1 MVRNREIKKRGYYI
15 AAHHCDLHKFKTTK
29 ELKNEVPK
37 ILLKYTICHYM
48 WQWCNSM
55 DKNVLER
62 EKLGSKDSSQKLE
75 IVDHMSTL
83 RKKINQ

>member
-1 MVRNREIKKRGYYI
+1 
-15 AAHHCDLHKFKTTK
+15 
-29 ELKNEVPK
+29 
-37 ILLKYTICHYM
+37 
-48 WQWCNSM
+48 M

-83 RKKINQ
+83 RKNKSVRVIKNYLKRKYELELVGETSLDLVAVNDVFLTCCVQKSFRNVQVKTLFFAAF